1 MTSGIPMAVS
11 YYCQFF
17 AAGITHQVVVAT
29 GCWHCYC
36 WLSMALFF
44 LAVHG
49 IIFFG
54 ISWHYYYLG
63 SGNRGVAFCNTTP
76 ICALQH
82 YFSACP
88 LLHLPA

>member
-17 AAGITHQVVVAT
+17 AAGITHQAVVAS
-29 GCWHCYC
+29 
-36 WLSMALFF
+36 LLALLL

-49 IIFFG
+49 IIFG
-54 ISWHYYYLG
+54 GVSWHYYYLG

-82 YFSACP
+82 YI
-88 LLHLPA
+88 

>member
-17 AAGITHQVVVAT
+17 AAGITYRAVVAT

-36 WLSMALFF
+36 WLPMALFF

-49 IIFFG
+49 IIFVG
-54 ISWHYYYLG
+54 VSWHYYLG
-63 SGNRGVAFCNTTP
+63 SGNRGVAFCNTIP
-76 ICALQH
+76 ICALQR
-82 YFSACP
+82 YI
-88 LLHLPA
+88 